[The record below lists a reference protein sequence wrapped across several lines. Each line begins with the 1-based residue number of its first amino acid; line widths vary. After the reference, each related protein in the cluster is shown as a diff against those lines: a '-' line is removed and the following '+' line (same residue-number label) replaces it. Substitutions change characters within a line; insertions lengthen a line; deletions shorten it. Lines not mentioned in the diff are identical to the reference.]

1 MCGLRRDAVNP
12 IAPYRWEA
20 QYDTGRLLQC
30 DVDGWHTS
38 RDIDR
43 TRLRALVVLGHP
55 DSPITL
61 PVPRPALVP
70 DEVLVRATTEL
81 QARRE
86 LDAGPGA
93 TLTAQRWTFLGLRY
107 GPQAWVLQIDPSGH
121 LVTRTC
127 PLAASAPLDPVPC
140 PRCGEGR

>member
-1 MCGLRRDAVNP
+1 VRGLRGDAVNP

-20 QYDTGRLLQC
+20 VYASGRLRQC

-38 RDIDR
+38 REIDR

-61 PVPRPALVP
+61 PVPRPAWTP

-81 QARRE
+81 QATHERVGE
-86 LDAGPGA
+86 SPA
-93 TLTAQRWTFLGLRY
+93 LTAQRWTFVGLRY
-107 GPQAWVLQIDPSGH
+107 GRAAWVLQIDPGGH
-121 LVTRTC
+121 LVTRTL
-127 PLAASAPLDPVPC
+127 PLAPGATLDPVPC
-140 PRCGEGR
+140 GRCGEGR

>member
-1 MCGLRRDAVNP
+1 VRGLRGDAVNP
-12 IAPYRWEA
+12 IAPYRWTAE
-20 QYDTGRLLQC
+20 YDTGRLLQC

-43 TRLRALVVLGHP
+43 ARLRALVVLGHP

-61 PVPRPALVP
+61 PVPRPALTP

-81 QARRE
+81 QATHE
-86 LDAGPGA
+86 VGG
-93 TLTAQRWTFLGLRY
+93 TAEALSAHRWTFLGLRY
-107 GPQAWVLQIDPSGH
+107 GPEAWVLQIDPAGH
-121 LVTRTC
+121 LVTSRR
-127 PLAASAPLDPVPC
+127 PLAAGAPLDPVPC